1 MIALVDVNNFY
12 ASCERMFNPAL
23 NGKPIIVLSNN
34 DGCAI
39 ARSDEAK
46 ALGIQM
52 GAPAFLIHEMCKKND
67 VKVLSSNY
75 TLYGSMSERVMHI
88 LRSFVPTIEVY
99 SIDEAFLNLEGFKN
113 MDLSDLAKRIRDTV
127 MSHTGLPVSIGIGA
141 TKALAKMA
149 NRFAK
154 KHHKASGVHVADTS
168 ERIQEM
174 LAKTS
179 IGDVWGIGHQYQ
191 KLLLTHHVT
200 VAADFV
206 KLPEEWIRKNM
217 SVVGQRLYNELKGT
231 SCFTWEEIRPSKK
244 NICTARSFGNIIT
257 NLSDLQQAI
266 AAHTSSCARK
276 LRQDNSCASK
286 VHVFIETNPHRGE
299 DQQYFTGVTIPLNVA
314 SNNTNELIKFAL
326 WGLKKIFKPGY
337 KYQRGGVMVLDLVP
351 QQHIQLGLF
360 DTKDRQ
366 KDHRLSKALDSAN
379 QLFGKDVV
387 RFGTQSYGKKWH
399 LKAAQLSPK
408 YTTQMSQ
415 IMTVNSS

>member
-23 NGKPIIVLSNN
+23 NGKAIIVLSNN

-46 ALGIQM
+46 AIGIEM
-52 GAPAFLIHEMCKKND
+52 GAPAFLIHELCKKND

-88 LRSFVPTIEVY
+88 LRSFVPAIEVY
-99 SIDEAFLNLEGFKN
+99 SIDEAFLNLEGLKHI
-113 MDLSDLAKRIRDTV
+113 DLPALAKRIRETV
-127 MSHTGLPVSIGIGA
+127 MSHTGLPVSIGIAG

-154 KHHKASGVHVADTS
+154 KHHKETGVHVADTAQLI
-168 ERIQEM
+168 EEM
-174 LAKTS
+174 LSKTR

-191 KLLLTHHVT
+191 KLLLTHDVKA
-200 VAADFV
+200 AADFV

-231 SCFTWEEIRPSKK
+231 ACFGWEEVSLPKK
-244 NICTARSFGNIIT
+244 NICTARSFGNLIK
-257 NLSDLQQAI
+257 NFADLQQAI

-276 LRQDNSCASK
+276 LRRENSCASK

-360 DTKDRQ
+360 DTKDRE
-366 KDHRLSKALDSAN
+366 KDQRLSKALDEAN

-387 RFGTQSYGKKWH
+387 RYGTQSYGEKWH
-399 LKAAQLSPK
+399 LRAAQLSPK